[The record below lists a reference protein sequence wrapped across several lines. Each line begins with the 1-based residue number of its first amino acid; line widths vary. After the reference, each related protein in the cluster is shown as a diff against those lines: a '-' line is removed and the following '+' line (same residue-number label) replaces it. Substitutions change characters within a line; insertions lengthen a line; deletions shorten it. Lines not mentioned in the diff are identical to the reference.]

1 MWQLN
6 IMNLGKILWVPSRKV
21 IPDISNISAK
31 TESRCE
37 ISTEI
42 LRWQTEANSRT
53 TEGQMMGSRTT
64 HQEEHYTCNADTSD
78 VADVYGVPGNYSV
91 SQTTT
96 MDARAYAED

>member
-1 MWQLN
+1 
-6 IMNLGKILWVPSRKV
+6 MNLGKILWVPSRKV

-37 ISTEI
+37 FSTEI

-53 TEGQMMGSRTT
+53 TEGQTMGSRTI

-78 VADVYGVPGNYSV
+78 VADVYGVPGDYSM

-96 MDARAYAED
+96 MDTRTYAED

>member
-1 MWQLN
+1 MRQLN

-37 ISTEI
+37 FSTEI
-42 LRWQTEANSRT
+42 LHWQTEANSRT
-53 TEGQMMGSRTT
+53 TEGQTMGSRSI

-78 VADVYGVPGNYSV
+78 VADVYGVPGDYSV
-91 SQTTT
+91 LQTTI
-96 MDARAYAED
+96 MDAITSAED

>member
-6 IMNLGKILWVPSRKV
+6 IMNLGEILWVPWRKV

-37 ISTEI
+37 FSTEI

-53 TEGQMMGSRTT
+53 TEGQTMGSRTT
-64 HQEEHYTCNADTSD
+64 RQEEHYTCNADTSD
-78 VADVYGVPGNYSV
+78 VADVYGVRGDYSV
-91 SQTTT
+91 SQTIT
-96 MDARAYAED
+96 MDTRTYAED